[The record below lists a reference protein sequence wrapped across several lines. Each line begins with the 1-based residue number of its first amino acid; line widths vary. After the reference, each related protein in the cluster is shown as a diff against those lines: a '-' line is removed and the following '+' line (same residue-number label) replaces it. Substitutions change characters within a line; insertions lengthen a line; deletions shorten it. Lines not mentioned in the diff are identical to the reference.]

1 MNISI
6 RSLLC
11 CVALGLVVSSADAD
25 EITRRLS
32 PHRFET
38 ASWNFIPAYPEGSN
52 LTGAIVAMAKPD
64 AIIGDNLHTIL
75 FMRTPGG
82 WDAYSWRTATP
93 SQALMTAKMVLNIPD
108 EDNDLF
114 GRPDLVALFD
124 PDAPRPPLPY
134 VAGMLTD
141 DPLFNV
147 VQNSETPGA
156 LVDMLVSMGYSAA
169 SVTSLTV
176 PQGGNGE
183 GGGEMTGCVSEAPM
197 LTAMAQTAD
206 WAGVGVFATE
216 AEADLLVQAMAANL
230 FVCADDPDCTAEQLT
245 PWASTLS
252 KGECYFAYVG
262 RRSEPRIDENYRWSC
277 MYELRRRFTEYRSA
291 KFRKA
296 DCTEVTCYQKRV
308 GYKSGQ
314 TIYCMIAKP
323 DATAPVCSFEK
334 PSNCP
339 TPNLGEDPTCR
350 AENADT
356 WGQWTNEPSNVP
368 CP

>member
-1 MNISI
+1 M
-6 RSLLC
+6 RLLLC
-11 CVALGLVVSSADAD
+11 CAALVLAEPTSRAD
-25 EITRRLS
+25 EIARRLS

-38 ASWNFIPAYPEGSN
+38 SAWNFIPAYAEGSN
-52 LTGAIVAMAKPD
+52 LTGAIIAIAKPD

-75 FMRTPGG
+75 FLRKPGG

-93 SQALMTAKMVLNIPD
+93 AQALMTTKMILNIPD

-114 GRPDLVALFD
+114 GRPDLVALLD
-124 PDAPRPPLPY
+124 PDAPRPPQPY

-147 VQNSETPGA
+147 VQSSDTPEA

-169 SVTSLTV
+169 SVTGLALPPSDL
-176 PQGGNGE
+176 GD
-183 GGGEMTGCVSEAPM
+183 GGGEAIGCVTEVPM
-197 LTAMAQTAD
+197 LSAMAETAD
-206 WAGVGVFATE
+206 WAGVGTFTTE

-230 FVCADDPDCTAEQLT
+230 MTCQSDDPDCVAEQVT
-245 PWASTLS
+245 PWASTIV

-277 MYELRRRFTEYRSA
+277 MYELRRRFTEFRSA
-291 KFRKA
+291 KFRKS
-296 DCTEVTCYQKRV
+296 DCSEVTCYQKRV

-314 TIYCMIAKP
+314 TIYCLISKP

-356 WGQWTNEPSNVP
+356 WGAWANDPSNVP

>member
-1 MNISI
+1 MNISM
-6 RSLLC
+6 RVLLC
-11 CVALGLVVSSADAD
+11 CVALGVVVSWAKAD
-25 EITRRLS
+25 EILRRLS

-38 ASWNFIPAYPEGSN
+38 AGWNFVIAYPDGSN
-52 LTGAIVAMAKPD
+52 LTSAILAMAKPD
-64 AIIGDNLHTIL
+64 AIVGDNLHTIL
-75 FMRTPGG
+75 FMRKPGG

-93 SQALMTAKMVLNIPD
+93 VQALATAKMILNIPD

-114 GRPDLVALFD
+114 GRPDLVALLD
-124 PDAPRPPLPY
+124 PEAARPPQPY

-147 VQNSETPGA
+147 VQNSDTPAA
-156 LVDMLVSMGYSAA
+156 LVDMLVAMGYSAA
-169 SVTSLTV
+169 SVTSLTL
-176 PQGGNGE
+176 PFGDPNN
-183 GGGEMTGCVSEAPM
+183 GGGETIGCVTEVPM
-197 LTAMAQTAD
+197 LTAMAETAD
-206 WAGVGVFATE
+206 WAGVGVFTTE

-230 FVCADDPDCTAEQLT
+230 ISCNDDPECTAEQLT

-356 WGQWTNEPSNVP
+356 WGQWTNEPSNAT